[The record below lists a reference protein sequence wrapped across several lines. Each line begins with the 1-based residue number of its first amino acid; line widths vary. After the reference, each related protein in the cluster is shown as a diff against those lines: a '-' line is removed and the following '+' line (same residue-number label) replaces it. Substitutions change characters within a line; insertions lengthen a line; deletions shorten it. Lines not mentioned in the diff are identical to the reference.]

1 MKILAVLLA
10 LALAPAVQAEETP
23 ATPTVAPT
31 YEIMASGDIEI
42 GPDGRVHHYELDQ
55 SQPAP
60 IEAALAKGI
69 AQWRFA
75 PVLVE
80 GRPVIAVT
88 SMRMQIEAEPAASGG
103 YQLRVRNV
111 WFGEPSRSERNRT
124 LPSYPHAALQAGLGA
139 KVVLVLKLDEHGK
152 VTRMH
157 VEQVSL
163 DHRTRSERA
172 AERWREVFAD
182 ASMTAARRWTFDIGE
197 IVNGE
202 PVGTSVRVPV
212 AFQIG
217 HGGDN
222 NWETY
227 LPGPR
232 HPVPWVTDEVVAA
245 TEGMSLADGEVQ
257 SLSSRFQLTTEVVGT
272 LL

>member
-23 ATPTVAPT
+23 ATLTVAPT
-31 YEIMASGDIEI
+31 YEITASGDLEI

-88 SMRMQIEAEPAASGG
+88 RMRMRIAAEPIASGG

-111 WFGEPSRSERNRT
+111 WFG
-124 LPSYPHAALQAGLGA
+124 
-139 KVVLVLKLDEHGK
+139 
-152 VTRMH
+152 
-157 VEQVSL
+157 
-163 DHRTRSERA
+163 
-172 AERWREVFAD
+172 
-182 ASMTAARRWTFDIGE
+182 
-197 IVNGE
+197 
-202 PVGTSVRVPV
+202 
-212 AFQIG
+212 
-217 HGGDN
+217 
-222 NWETY
+222 
-227 LPGPR
+227 
-232 HPVPWVTDEVVAA
+232 
-245 TEGMSLADGEVQ
+245 
-257 SLSSRFQLTTEVVGT
+257 
-272 LL
+272 

>member
-31 YEIMASGDIEI
+31 YEITASGDLEI

-88 SMRMQIEAEPAASGG
+88 RMRMRIAAEPIASGG

-111 WFGEPSRSERNRT
+111 WFG
-124 LPSYPHAALQAGLGA
+124 
-139 KVVLVLKLDEHGK
+139 
-152 VTRMH
+152 
-157 VEQVSL
+157 
-163 DHRTRSERA
+163 
-172 AERWREVFAD
+172 
-182 ASMTAARRWTFDIGE
+182 
-197 IVNGE
+197 
-202 PVGTSVRVPV
+202 
-212 AFQIG
+212 
-217 HGGDN
+217 
-222 NWETY
+222 
-227 LPGPR
+227 
-232 HPVPWVTDEVVAA
+232 
-245 TEGMSLADGEVQ
+245 
-257 SLSSRFQLTTEVVGT
+257 
-272 LL
+272 